1 MEDQEEKE
9 GNGLIA
15 NVVQL
20 IILFWSLGVISWS
33 YFNPN
38 PTRQIDTTFAAGL
51 LSAVSAQF
59 GLNIKKG
66 GNGDKKKLQGKVN
79 IVDNKNNKVCIKLKN
94 YFFSYFFFRYLFKRA
109 MSTKSRHRLKVW
121 LMAAIRRQNGLVRPI
136 R

>member
-1 MEDQEEKE
+1 MEEQDEKE

-15 NVVQL
+15 NVVQM
-20 IILFWSLGVISWS
+20 IILFWRLGVISWS

-66 GNGDKKKLQGKVN
+66 NKGNNGNNGKAPK
-79 IVDNKNNKVCIKLKN
+79 IVDNKDKTPN
-94 YFFSYFFFRYLFKRA
+94 
-109 MSTKSRHRLKVW
+109 
-121 LMAAIRRQNGLVRPI
+121 Q
-136 R
+136 

>member
-1 MEDQEEKE
+1 MEDQEKE
-9 GNGLIA
+9 GNSLIA

-59 GLNIKKG
+59 GLNVKKG
-66 GNGDKKKLQGKVN
+66 NDKKKLNDNVK
-79 IVDNKNNKVCIKLKN
+79 IVDNKTLKLE
-94 YFFSYFFFRYLFKRA
+94 L
-109 MSTKSRHRLKVW
+109 
-121 LMAAIRRQNGLVRPI
+121 
-136 R
+136 

>member
-1 MEDQEEKE
+1 MDDQEEKE

-51 LSAVSAQF
+51 LSAVCAQF
-59 GLNIKKG
+59 GLNVKKG
-66 GNGDKKKLQGKVN
+66 NDKKKQNDNVK
-79 IVDNKNNKVCIKLKN
+79 IVNNKDTKVGIK
-94 YFFSYFFFRYLFKRA
+94 
-109 MSTKSRHRLKVW
+109 
-121 LMAAIRRQNGLVRPI
+121 
-136 R
+136 